1 MEVTLASVGFK
12 LGVYAPFSGDV
23 GASWRQDGE
32 QDGQDDGQ
40 ERQDEPRWAN
50 LVRKRPRRIA
60 AEGADRPL
68 KADCAGPLEEL
79 FRKEK
84 TKESGR
90 ICKRLCK
97 GLDEVIQHA
106 GSPFGDGG
114 FNRFAQSAGPAFI
127 RYWPRR

>member
-1 MEVTLASVGFK
+1 MQKEATK
-12 LGVYAPFSGDV
+12 
-23 GASWRQDGE
+23 DGR
-32 QDGQDDGQ
+32 G
-40 ERQDEPRWAN
+40 RR
-50 LVRKRPRRIA
+50 RPA
-60 AEGADRPL
+60 L

-97 GLDEVIQHA
+97 GFDEVVQHA

-114 FNRFAQSAGPAFI
+114 LNRFAQSAFI
-127 RYWPRR
+127 VGLGVKRTRYKKQCNHIPKKDRKRNPKVKETS

>member
-12 LGVYAPFSGDV
+12 FGVYAPFSGDV

-50 LVRKRPRRIA
+50 LVRKRPRRTA
-60 AEGADRPL
+60 L

-97 GLDEVIQHA
+97 GFDEVI
-106 GSPFGDGG
+106 
-114 FNRFAQSAGPAFI
+114 
-127 RYWPRR
+127 